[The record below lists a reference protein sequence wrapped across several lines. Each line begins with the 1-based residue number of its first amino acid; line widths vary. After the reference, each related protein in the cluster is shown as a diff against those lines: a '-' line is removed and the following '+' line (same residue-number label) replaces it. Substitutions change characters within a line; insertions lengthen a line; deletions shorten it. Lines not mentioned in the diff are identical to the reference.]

1 MEYGI
6 LWILALLSS
15 LLLTALAAALFSS
28 FNRKLWRILGML
40 AVVGAMSF
48 LFGLF
53 SLLTSLMFY
62 NNLIVP
68 SWLFPYNV
76 SFFLAYLIA
85 SIFIL
90 RRSLSTKAG
99 LPPGRDWK
107 RAVITSA
114 CFACLILTLT
124 TFNLIDLNR
133 QIEFSNVNSYLKTRL
148 LEFYPPKP
156 PSELNAYTLYKQVSN
171 ALDEEEKAQ
180 ILDFVKTDRDPTAP
194 EIKAL
199 LGRNQQFVEMLHQAI
214 KRPSYYGGSPYE
226 SSLILLSPPTDI
238 TDYHV
243 MADLLGLRS
252 KVEVLSG
259 NYLGAIEELKAIRS
273 MVNHLQR
280 APDFFLWFM
289 SLAVTKQECDFLEY
303 LLARTPSVNELF
315 SFPIKATPSV
325 FQSCRGLVFQQEATE
340 LQLPFLMM
348 QRKDTMDDLL
358 RIYNEMYESFGA
370 TPPVILPYILHPV
383 PRSVWRVFF
392 GKSYLDEVRDK
403 WKRINKI
410 TEPAFRRWRDLVP
423 LRKELEGKRESLLNF
438 ILMYDN
444 YTFDSVN
451 QNTSVLIYIDRI
463 ARLDAYRR
471 IMDGAVAVS
480 AYRESKGTYPE
491 TVDDLVPEF
500 LETILIDPYDGKPLK
515 MKKVQGGLDLYS
527 IGPVSRD
534 LDGNSSERMPIH
546 FYVGVQAYEK
556 YRVDSAKII
565 KAKKELKSKYIDKNK
580 EVKPSIIAP
589 LNTKKD

>member
-15 LLLTALAAALFSS
+15 LLFTALAAALFSS
-28 FNRKLWRILGML
+28 FNGKLWRILGML
-40 AVVGAMSF
+40 AVVGAILF
-48 LFGLF
+48 LFGFF
-53 SLLTSLMFY
+53 SLFTGMMFY

-68 SWLFPYNV
+68 SWLFPYTV
-76 SFFLAYLIA
+76 SFSLAYLIA

-90 RRSLSTKAG
+90 RKSLSTKAG
-99 LPPGRDWK
+99 PPPGRDWK
-107 RAVITSA
+107 ITVITSA
-114 CFACLILTLT
+114 CFASLILTLT

-133 QIEFSNVNSYLKTRL
+133 QIEFSNVNSDLKTRL

-156 PSELNAYTLYKQVSN
+156 PPELNSYTCYKQISS
-171 ALDEEEKAQ
+171 ALDEEEKTQ
-180 ILDFVKTDRDPTAP
+180 ILDFVKPDRDPMAP

-199 LGRNQQFVEMLHQAI
+199 LGRNQQLVKMLHQAI
-214 KRPSYYGGSPYE
+214 KRPSYYWGSPFE
-226 SSLILLSPPTDI
+226 SYLILLSPPTDV
-238 TDYHV
+238 TDYRV

-273 MVNHLQR
+273 MVNHLQIT
-280 APDFFLWFM
+280 PDFFLWFM

-303 LLARTPSVNELF
+303 SLARAPSVNGLF

-370 TPPVILPYILHPV
+370 APPVILPYILHPV
-383 PRSVWRVFF
+383 PRSIWRVFL

-403 WKRINKI
+403 WKKINEI
-410 TEPAFRRWRDLVP
+410 TDPGFRHWRDLVP
-423 LRKELEGKRESLLNF
+423 LRKELEGKRESLLNS
-438 ILMYDN
+438 ILLYNN

-451 QNTSVLIYIDRI
+451 QNTSALIYIDRI
-463 ARLDAYRR
+463 ASLDAYRR

-491 TVDDLVPEF
+491 TVYDLVPEF
-500 LETILIDPYDGKPLK
+500 LEKILIDPYDGKPLK
-515 MKKVQGGLDLYS
+515 IKKVQGGLVLYS

-534 LDGNSSERMPIH
+534 LEGKSSERMPIH
-546 FYVGVQAYEK
+546 FYIGLQAYEK
-556 YRVDSAKII
+556 YRVDPAKII
-565 KAKKELKSKYIDKNK
+565 KDKKS
-580 EVKPSIIAP
+580 
-589 LNTKKD
+589 